1 MYEMKSEYY
10 TGIELID
17 EEHKQLFTYADEA
30 YELLH
35 EEFTPDKYDNIS
47 HILEELREYTKK
59 HFADE
64 EAYMES
70 IQYKRLFTQKI
81 QHQEFI
87 TKLDELNQLSRSIC
101 ETKTKP
107 EQIMAKLEETL
118 RGQQYSFGI
127 QVLIY
132 ALISGSFAVF
142 FGGDAR
148 DMIASAMIGILLK
161 FLESF
166 LKKGSLNKLITA
178 LICSVARGFLANLS
192 VMIGLGSH
200 ADFISIGNI
209 MLLIPGVAFT
219 NSLRDMF
226 SGDTI
231 TGLVRFLESVLL
243 AIIIALGFTLSYL
256 LF

>member
-1 MYEMKSEYY
+1 MYEMKPEYY

-87 TKLDELNQLSRSIC
+87 NKLDELNLEHMGDEENQQ
-101 ETKTKP
+101 
-107 EQIMAKLEETL
+107 EQIEEILNFLTDWL
-118 RGQQYSFGI
+118 VNHILYVDG
-127 QVLIY
+127 LI
-132 ALISGSFAVF
+132 G
-142 FGGDAR
+142 
-148 DMIASAMIGILLK
+148 K
-161 FLESF
+161 
-166 LKKGSLNKLITA
+166 
-178 LICSVARGFLANLS
+178 
-192 VMIGLGSH
+192 
-200 ADFISIGNI
+200 
-209 MLLIPGVAFT
+209 
-219 NSLRDMF
+219 
-226 SGDTI
+226 
-231 TGLVRFLESVLL
+231 
-243 AIIIALGFTLSYL
+243 
-256 LF
+256 

>member
-1 MYEMKSEYY
+1 
-10 TGIELID
+10 
-17 EEHKQLFTYADEA
+17 
-30 YELLH
+30 
-35 EEFTPDKYDNIS
+35 
-47 HILEELREYTKK
+47 
-59 HFADE
+59 
-64 EAYMES
+64 
-70 IQYKRLFTQKI
+70 
-81 QHQEFI
+81 
-87 TKLDELNQLSRSIC
+87 
-101 ETKTKP
+101 
-107 EQIMAKLEETL
+107 MAKLEETL
-118 RGQQYSFGI
+118 QGQHYSFGI

-142 FGGDAR
+142 FGGDAK
-148 DMIASAMIGILLK
+148 DMIASAVIGILLK
-161 FLESF
+161 FLETF

-178 LICSVARGFLANLS
+178 LICSVAGGFLANLA